1 LPNEVIP
8 KEQRRCRTTARN
20 TAISMVELLLVAF
33 LGGLIT
39 GLSPCIVPVVPVVMA
54 GGSTDANK
62 ARPYLI
68 IAGLV
73 LSFSLSVLFATSV
86 LSFLHLPQDLLFWLG
101 VAMLGA
107 LALGLMIPQLGELI
121 ERPFARLGSSRY
133 ATRGGGFVLGLS
145 LGLVFVP
152 CAGPVLTAISVA
164 AAHHHV
170 GLTSL
175 LVTLFYAVGVTIP
188 LLVLAIVAQRATTSW
203 SSLRGHLPTV
213 RRLAG
218 AVLAVTTL
226 AIAFNW
232 LGALQ
237 RDVPGYTTA
246 LEDHVESTGSACT
259 QLRQLSG
266 EHQNQFAA
274 ANARLEGKK
283 ATCAA
288 TDAGNSQS
296 GQLASGTTTTT
307 TAPARHSSTTSP
319 QKPAVFMA
327 NKTNLPN
334 LGRAPN
340 FTGITAWFNTPGDQP
355 LSLSQL
361 RGKVVL
367 VDFWTYSC
375 INCQRSLPHVEG
387 WYNDY
392 KKDGFVVVGVSSPE
406 FAFEHVVSNVESAA
420 GSLGIHYP
428 VAVDDNLAT
437 WDAYNNEYWPAEYLI
452 DPTGVVRAYDFG
464 EGGYGTMESNIRMLL
479 SANGVTNLPPRT
491 DVPNKTPTSSA
502 ITPESYVGYDRLDNE
517 VGTTVAQDKTI
528 VYHAPSTIPSNS
540 LAFGGTWTVHQQEAT
555 AGPDATLG
563 LQFTADDVYL
573 VISGQ
578 GTIGVSYNGRPLKTL
593 TIGGIPKLYTLFSG
607 TSLQSGVLTLTVSPG
622 IEAYDFTFG

>member
-1 LPNEVIP
+1 
-8 KEQRRCRTTARN
+8 
-20 TAISMVELLLVAF
+20 MGELLIIAF

-39 GLSPCIVPVVPVVMA
+39 GLSPCIVPVIPVIMA
-54 GGSTDANK
+54 GGSTDSNK
-62 ARPYLI
+62 TRPYVI

-73 LSFSLSVLFATSV
+73 VSFSLSVLFASSL
-86 LSFLHLPQDLLFWLG
+86 LSFLHLPQDFLFWLG
-101 VAMLGA
+101 VAMLGV
-107 LALGLMIPQLGELI
+107 LSVGLMIPALGDLI
-121 ERPFARLGSSRY
+121 ERPFARLGASRY
-133 ATRGGGFVLGLS
+133 ANEGGGFVLGLS

-164 AAHHHV
+164 AAHRHV
-170 GLTSL
+170 GATSL
-175 LVTLFYAVGVTIP
+175 FVTLFYALGVTVP

-203 SSLRGHLPTV
+203 TSLRQHLPTV
-213 RRLAG
+213 RKVAG
-218 AVLAVTTL
+218 VVLGVTTL

-246 LEDHVESTGSACT
+246 LEDHIESTGSACL

-266 EHQNQFAA
+266 EHENQFAA

-288 TDAGNSQS
+288 TDVGNSQS
-296 GQLASGTTTTT
+296 GHLAAGASTTTTT
-307 TAPARHSSTTSP
+307 SKATSTTSP

-327 NKTNLPN
+327 SKTNLPA

-340 FTGITAWFNTPGDQP
+340 FVGITAWFNTPGNKP
-355 LSLSQL
+355 LSLSEL

-392 KKDGFVVVGVSSPE
+392 KKDGLVVVGVSAPE

-420 GSLGIHYP
+420 GNLGIDYP
-428 VAVDDNLAT
+428 VAIDDNLAT

-452 DPTGVVRAYDFG
+452 DPTGIVRAYDFG
-464 EGGYGTMESNIRMLL
+464 EGGYSQMESNIRMLL
-479 SANGVTNLPPRT
+479 TANGVTNLPART
-491 DVPNKTPTSSA
+491 DVPNKTPTSDA
-502 ITPESYVGYDRLDNE
+502 ITPESYVGYERLNNE
-517 VGTTVAQDKTI
+517 VGTSVENDKTI
-528 VYHAPSTIPSNS
+528 TYSAPSSIPANS
-540 LAFGGTWTVHQQEAT
+540 LAFGGTWTVHSEEAT
-555 AGPDATLG
+555 AGPNATLD
-563 LQFTADDVYL
+563 LNFTADDVYL
-573 VISGQ
+573 VLSGQ
-578 GTIGVSYNGRPLKTL
+578 GTIDVDYNGRHL
-593 TIGGIPKLYTLFSG
+593 TTVDVGGIPKLYTLFSG
-607 TSLQSGVLTLTVSPG
+607 SSLQSGVLTLSMSPG

>member
-1 LPNEVIP
+1 
-8 KEQRRCRTTARN
+8 
-20 TAISMVELLLVAF
+20 MGELLVVAF

-39 GLSPCIVPVVPVVMA
+39 GLSPCIVPVIPVVMA
-54 GGSTDANK
+54 GGSAGTSK
-62 ARPYLI
+62 WRPYVI

-73 LSFSLSVLFATSV
+73 VSFSISVLFASS
-86 LSFLHLPQDLLFWLG
+86 LLGFLHLPQDLLFWLG
-101 VAMLGA
+101 VAL
-107 LALGLMIPQLGELI
+107 LGLLSVGLLIPRIGEVI
-121 ERPFARLGSSRY
+121 ERPFARLGASRY
-133 ATRGGGFVLGLS
+133 ANEGGGFVLGLS

-170 GLTSL
+170 GASSL
-175 LVTLFYAVGVTIP
+175 FVTLFYAVGVTIP
-188 LLVLAIVAQRATTSW
+188 LLVLAVVAQRATTSW
-203 SSLRGHLPTV
+203 SSLRSHLPTV
-213 RRLAG
+213 RKVAG
-218 AVLAVTTL
+218 VVLGVATL

-237 RDVPGYTTA
+237 RDVPGYTSA
-246 LEDHVESTGSACT
+246 LEDHIESTGSACT
-259 QLRQLSG
+259 QLQHLSG

-288 TDAGNSQS
+288 TDQGNSQS
-296 GQLASGTTTTT
+296 GHLVAGATTTTTT
-307 TAPARHSSTTSP
+307 TAPSTGAASP
-319 QKPAVFMA
+319 KKTPVFMA

-340 FTGITAWFNTPGDQP
+340 FTGITAWFNTPGNLP
-355 LSLSQL
+355 LSLSEL

-375 INCQRSLPHVEG
+375 INCQRALPHVEG

-392 KKDGFVVVGVSSPE
+392 KKDGLVVVGVSAPE

-420 GSLGIHYP
+420 GNLGIDYP

-452 DPTGVVRAYDFG
+452 DPTGTVRAYDFG
-464 EGGYGTMESNIRMLL
+464 EGGYGTMENNIRMLL
-479 SANGVTNLPPRT
+479 SANGVSDLPART
-491 DVPNKTPTSSA
+491 DVPDKTPTND
-502 ITPESYVGYDRLDNE
+502 ITPESYVGDERLDNA
-517 VGTTVAQDKTI
+517 VGTAVVPDKAI
-528 VYHAPSTIPSNS
+528 VYHPPSTIPANS
-540 LAFGGTWTVHQQEAT
+540 IAFGGTWTVHNEEAT
-555 AGPDATLG
+555 AGSDATLG

-573 VISGQ
+573 VMSGE
-578 GTIGVSYNGRPLKTL
+578 GTVGVSYNGRHVATVPVS
-593 TIGGIPKLYTLFSG
+593 GIPKLYTLFSG
-607 TSLQSGVLTLTVSPG
+607 TVLQTGTLTLTMSPG
-622 IEAYDFTFG
+622 VEAYDFTFG

>member
-1 LPNEVIP
+1 
-8 KEQRRCRTTARN
+8 
-20 TAISMVELLLVAF
+20 MGELLLVAF

-39 GLSPCIVPVVPVVMA
+39 GLSPCIVPVIPVVMA
-54 GGSTDANK
+54 GGSTGTSR
-62 ARPYLI
+62 ARPFVI

-73 LSFSLSVLFATSV
+73 VSFSLSVLFATSV

-101 VAMLGA
+101 VAMLGL
-107 LALGLMIPQLGELI
+107 LAVGLLIPRVGELI

-133 ATRGGGFVLGLS
+133 ANEGGGFVLGLS

-164 AAHHHV
+164 AAHHRV
-170 GLTSL
+170 GATSL
-175 LVTLFYAVGVTIP
+175 LVTLFYALGVTVP
-188 LLVLAIVAQRATTSW
+188 LLILALVAQRATTSW
-203 SSLRGHLPTV
+203 STLRSHLPTV
-213 RRLAG
+213 RKVAG
-218 AVLAVTTL
+218 VILGVTTL

-232 LGALQ
+232 VGALQ

-246 LEDHVESTGSACT
+246 LEDHVESSGSACT

-266 EHQNQFAA
+266 ERQNQFAA

-288 TDAGNSQS
+288 TDSGNSQS
-296 GQLASGTTTTT
+296 GHLAAGATTTTT
-307 TAPARHSSTTSP
+307 TSPQTPGTGP

-340 FTGITAWFNTPGDQP
+340 FTGITAWFNTPGNQP
-355 LSLSQL
+355 LNLSSL

-375 INCQRSLPHVEG
+375 INCQRALPHVEG

-392 KKDGFVVVGVSSPE
+392 KKDGLVVVGVSAPE

-420 GSLGIHYP
+420 ASLGVDYP

-437 WDAYNNEYWPAEYLI
+437 WDAYSNQYWPADYLI
-452 DPTGVVRAYDFG
+452 DPTGVVRAYNFG
-464 EGGYGTMESNIRMLL
+464 EGGYGAMESNIRMLL
-479 SANGVTNLPPRT
+479 SANGVSHLPGRT
-491 DVPNKTPTSSA
+491 DVADKTPTSTSL
-502 ITPESYVGYDRLDNE
+502 TPESYLGYSRLNNSVGSPVLP
-517 VGTTVAQDKTI
+517 DKTT
-528 VYHAPSTIPSNS
+528 VYHAPSTIASNS
-540 LAFGGTWTVHQQEAT
+540 LAFGGTWTVHSEGAT
-555 AGPDATLG
+555 AGRDATLG
-563 LQFTADDVYL
+563 LQFTADNVYL
-573 VISGQ
+573 VMSGQ
-578 GTIGVSYNGRPLKTL
+578 GSVGVAYNGRHL
-593 TIGGIPKLYTLFSG
+593 TTVDVTGPKLYTLLSG
-607 TSLQSGVLTLTVSPG
+607 SALQSGVLTLTMSPG
-622 IEAYDFTFG
+622 VEAYDFTFG